1 MIKLLPIMKLFLK
14 KVNTTL
20 SDGPSPINKLK
31 KELFTLKINKSA
43 DANKIMVN
51 VNRELRELM
60 MF

>member
-1 MIKLLPIMKLFLK
+1 MKLFLK

-20 SDGPSPINKLK
+20 FDGPSPINKLK

-43 DANKIMVN
+43 DANEIMVN